1 MLLGLVDY
9 YYKTVLQNCEIIEN
23 KYENMFDFLKKIIKR
38 KPMISA
44 EQLNNIREDLS
55 KIKEFQ
61 WIKGDNVGQITMF
74 QDVVQDDGIVF
85 VTFTNNT
92 RCNISLLDEY
102 ILKLGIGDKPLEI
115 GSDMQDAIEQSS
127 DQVNTAVVGPAK
139 MKNNN
144 VISNNP
150 IHELLKK
157 RKINLMG
164 ISIDLELNV
173 PPKELLLILED
184 SFDNAEDDVVNF
196 VLSSISTDD
205 IKKSVK
211 SALSEYYKK

>member
-1 MLLGLVDY
+1 
-9 YYKTVLQNCEIIEN
+9 
-23 KYENMFDFLKKIIKR
+23 MFDFLKKITKR
-38 KPMISA
+38 KKMVSA
-44 EQLNNIREDLS
+44 EQLSNIREDLS

-74 QDVVQDDGIVF
+74 QDVVQDDDIVF

-102 ILKLGIGDKPLEI
+102 VLKLGIGDKPLEI
-115 GSDMQDAIEQSS
+115 SSDMQAAIEQSS
-127 DQVNTAVVGPAK
+127 DQINTAVVGPAK
-139 MKNNN
+139 MKSNT

-157 RKINLMG
+157 RKTNLMG

-173 PPKELLLILED
+173 PPKELLVILED

-196 VLSSISTDD
+196 VLSSINTED

>member
-1 MLLGLVDY
+1 MV
-9 YYKTVLQNCEIIEN
+9 
-23 KYENMFDFLKKIIKR
+23 
-38 KPMISA
+38 SA
-44 EQLNNIREDLS
+44 EQLSNIREDLS

-74 QDVVQDDGIVF
+74 QDVVQDDDIVF

-102 ILKLGIGDKPLEI
+102 VLKLGIGDKPLEI
-115 GSDMQDAIEQSS
+115 SSDMQAAIEQSS
-127 DQVNTAVVGPAK
+127 DQINTAVVGPAK
-139 MKNNN
+139 MKSNT

-157 RKINLMG
+157 RKTNLMG

-173 PPKELLLILED
+173 PPKELLVILED
-184 SFDNAEDDVVNF
+184 SFDNAEDEVVNF
-196 VLSSISTDD
+196 VLSSINTED

>member
-1 MLLGLVDY
+1 
-9 YYKTVLQNCEIIEN
+9 
-23 KYENMFDFLKKIIKR
+23 MFDFLKKIKKR
-38 KPMISA
+38 KKMVSA
-44 EQLNNIREDLS
+44 EQLSNIREDLS

-74 QDVVQDDGIVF
+74 QDVVQDDDIVF

-102 ILKLGIGDKPLEI
+102 VLKLGIGDKPLEI
-115 GSDMQDAIEQSS
+115 SSDMQAAIEQSS
-127 DQVNTAVVGPAK
+127 DQINTAVVGPAK
-139 MKNNN
+139 MKSNT

-157 RKINLMG
+157 RKTNLMG

-173 PPKELLLILED
+173 PPKELLVILED
-184 SFDNAEDDVVNF
+184 SFDNAEDEVVNF
-196 VLSSISTDD
+196 VLSSINTED

>member
-1 MLLGLVDY
+1 
-9 YYKTVLQNCEIIEN
+9 
-23 KYENMFDFLKKIIKR
+23 MFDFLKKITKR
-38 KPMISA
+38 KKMVSA
-44 EQLNNIREDLS
+44 EQLSNIREDLS

-74 QDVVQDDGIVF
+74 QDVVQDDDIVF

-102 ILKLGIGDKPLEI
+102 VLKLGIGDKPLEI
-115 GSDMQDAIEQSS
+115 SSDMQAAIEQSS
-127 DQVNTAVVGPAK
+127 DQINTAVVGPAK
-139 MKNNN
+139 MKSNT

-157 RKINLMG
+157 RKTNLMG

-173 PPKELLLILED
+173 PPKELLVILED
-184 SFDNAEDDVVNF
+184 SFDNAEDEVVNF
-196 VLSSISTDD
+196 VLSSINTED